1 MAGLWN
7 AAKCL
12 VQLSPNFGYLRMNFS
27 PIVVTIQSI
36 AHLSTVKMTKP
47 IISTKMFSPVVS
59 PVRHT
64 SFFNKRQSNI
74 TFTIMSVEWLKNV
87 FFII

>member
-12 VQLSPNFGYLRMNFS
+12 VQLSPNFAYLKMSLR
-27 PIVVTIQSI
+27 PIAVTMQSI
-36 AHLSTVKMTKP
+36 NHLSTVKMTTP
-47 IISTKMFSPVVS
+47 LVSSTMFNPVVS

-64 SFFNKRQSNI
+64 SFFTKRQ
-74 TFTIMSVEWLKNV
+74 
-87 FFII
+87 